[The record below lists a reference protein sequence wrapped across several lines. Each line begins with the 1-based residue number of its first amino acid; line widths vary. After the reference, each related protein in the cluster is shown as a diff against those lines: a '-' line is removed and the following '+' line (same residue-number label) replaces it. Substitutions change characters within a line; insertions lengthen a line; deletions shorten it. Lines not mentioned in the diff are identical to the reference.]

1 MLKMVSENFR
11 IYIDGLFFKGSGI
24 GRYYES
30 LVKEMSLRG
39 IKIYT
44 CVPVWLKD
52 DFEENFKDYNNI
64 EVIYV
69 SYSKY
74 YLKAFAAQS
83 VFLKKLEK
91 KVDLFFYPHINLPF
105 YIPENTVV
113 TVHDLTPFTK
123 FWDRNIL
130 KRNYYKFIFKRAIR
144 QCKGIITISEAT
156 RNDIIKFDKNVE
168 HKVKVIYEFVDDKFI
183 KSDKT
188 GGHENDALIKGGYI
202 LFIGNRKK
210 HKNLESLISAYDKI
224 KYTLKYK
231 LVIAGSKDKNNRLKD
246 DVDLLIQKLDLKDEI
261 IELISPDDETVIN
274 LYKNAK
280 LLVFP
285 SLYEGF
291 GLPPLEAMSC
301 GCPAA
306 VSDIPVLREVCGDAA
321 IYFNPESEDDIAAK
335 IIKICEDKE
344 LRQSI
349 LLKGKE
355 RLKFFDKEETI
366 KHYVEFLTGFAE
378 ADRK

>member
-1 MLKMVSENFR
+1 MVYNFN
-11 IYIDGLFFKGSGI
+11 IYIDGLFFNGSGI

-30 LVKEMSLRG
+30 LVKEMSLKG

-44 CVPVWLKD
+44 CVPVWLRD

-64 EVIYV
+64 EVVYV
-69 SYSKY
+69 NYSKY
-74 YLKAFAAQS
+74 SLKGFIMQS
-83 VFLKKLEK
+83 ALFKKLEK

-105 YIPENTVV
+105 YIPKNTVV
-113 TVHDLTPFTK
+113 TVHDLIPFTK

-130 KRNYYKFIFKRAIR
+130 KGKYYKFIFERAIK

-156 RNDIIKFDKNVE
+156 KNDIIKFDKTVE
-168 HKVKVIYEFVDDKFI
+168 PKVKVIYEFVDDKFI

-188 GGHENDALIKGGYI
+188 GSPENKALIKGGYI

-210 HKNLESLISAYDKI
+210 HKNLERLIFAYNKI
-224 KYTLKYK
+224 NDTLKYK
-231 LVIAGSKDKNNRLKD
+231 LVIAGSKDKNNELKD
-246 DVDLLIQKLDLKDEI
+246 DIDLLIQKLGLKNEI

-274 LYKNAK
+274 LYKNAQ

-291 GLPPLEAMSC
+291 GLPPLEAMAC

-306 VSDIPVLREVCGDAA
+306 VSDLPVLKEVCGDAA
-321 IYFNPESEDDIAAK
+321 IYFNPESEEDIAAK
-335 IIKICEDKE
+335 IIKICEDRE
-344 LRQSI
+344 LRQS
-349 LLKGKE
+349 LVLKGKE
-355 RLKFFDKEETI
+355 RLKFFDKNNIIEEYI
-366 KHYVEFLTGFAE
+366 KYFKAIDFE
-378 ADRK
+378 